1 TRMTGYEPSEIIG
14 LTPRVLQSPKT
25 DRAELGRLRRA
36 LEAWEPV
43 EVEVLNVRKDGT
55 EFYSQISITPVAD
68 ERGWFTHWVS
78 IQRDIT
84 ERKTREQAMQ
94 SLMASSTVALLTLD
108 ADQAVV
114 SVDGGLQAM
123 SALSFEDIVGRILSS
138 LVHPDDVGRL
148 DRLLTSTWEDRLDE
162 ASAEVRFGQRDGS
175 WRWMQM
181 TMPERHDQ
189 SSPDTM
195 LLMSDIS
202 ERKHVQDQLKQAG
215 DRFRSAFNDAPI
227 GMAVTDTTGRF
238 VQVNEALTQ
247 LLGRDEATLM
257 GLRID
262 QVMHPD
268 DVQSGRQQRQ
278 ALLDGTLTHHQF
290 ETRLVHRDGSV
301 VGVLHSSSVIPGP
314 DGRVQYIVDH
324 IEDITSRQRFEAQ
337 LQHQASHDPLTGL
350 PNRAL
355 LIRRLDR
362 LLQGDPHAHPVA
374 VLFLDLDRFKTVN
387 DSLGHQSGDAVLVAC
402 SRRLE
407 TVLKPEDTLARLG
420 GDEFVILSTDCTPE
434 QAQEQATAVETALRE
449 PFAIGRNRMPLSASI
464 GISAPARADTTAEG
478 LLSDADAAMYD
489 AKERGRS
496 RIQVFDDDLGSRVNR
511 RVQSEAE
518 LRSAILG
525 GELRVYYQ
533 PEVHLADWSVHGLE
547 ALVRWQHP
555 TRGLLLPDTFIS
567 LAESTGLIDDLGDW
581 VIDQVLQE
589 IVRRRGTPDAPMP
602 VTWINVSMH
611 QLQSPSFVPRL
622 GRQLRDHGVA
632 GSSIGLEVTESVLM
646 SEADEARVQL
656 DRLKSLGVGL
666 AIDDF
671 GTGYSSLSYLAR
683 FPVDIVK
690 IDAGFTAR
698 IDDPATRR
706 ESFALISAVV
716 SLAQALRLQVVAEGI
731 ETVSQA
737 QALNGLGCDFGQGFL
752 LGRPSPSGALEPIE
766 VDLGIT

>member
-1 TRMTGYEPSEIIG
+1 M
-14 LTPRVLQSPKT
+14 
-25 DRAELGRLRRA
+25 
-36 LEAWEPV
+36 
-43 EVEVLNVRKDGT
+43 RKDGT

-84 ERKTREQAMQ
+84 ERKIRERAMP
-94 SLMASSTVALLTLD
+94 SLMASATVALLTLEED
-108 ADQAVV
+108 HAVV
-114 SVDGGLQAM
+114 SVDGGLQTM
-123 SALSFEDIVGRILSS
+123 SALSFEDIMGRILSS
-138 LVHPDDVGRL
+138 LVHPADVGRL
-148 DRLLTSTWEDRLDE
+148 DRLLMSTWEDRLDG

-202 ERKHVQDQLKQAG
+202 ERKHVQEQLKQAD

-301 VGVLHSSSVIPGP
+301 VGTLHSSSVIPGP

-387 DSLGHQSGDAVLVAC
+387 DSLGHQSGDAVLVA
-402 SRRLE
+402 
-407 TVLKPEDTLARLG
+407 
-420 GDEFVILSTDCTPE
+420 
-434 QAQEQATAVETALRE
+434 
-449 PFAIGRNRMPLSASI
+449 SI

-547 ALVRWQHP
+547 ARC
-555 TRGLLLPDTFIS
+555 
-567 LAESTGLIDDLGDW
+567 
-581 VIDQVLQE
+581 
-589 IVRRRGTPDAPMP
+589 
-602 VTWINVSMH
+602 
-611 QLQSPSFVPRL
+611 
-622 GRQLRDHGVA
+622 A
-632 GSSIGLEVTESVLM
+632 GSTRPGGSCSRTPSSRWPSRPDSSTIS
-646 SEADEARVQL
+646 
-656 DRLKSLGVGL
+656 
-666 AIDDF
+666 
-671 GTGYSSLSYLAR
+671 GTG
-683 FPVDIVK
+683 
-690 IDAGFTAR
+690 
-698 IDDPATRR
+698 
-706 ESFALISAVV
+706 
-716 SLAQALRLQVVAEGI
+716 
-731 ETVSQA
+731 
-737 QALNGLGCDFGQGFL
+737 
-752 LGRPSPSGALEPIE
+752 
-766 VDLGIT
+766 